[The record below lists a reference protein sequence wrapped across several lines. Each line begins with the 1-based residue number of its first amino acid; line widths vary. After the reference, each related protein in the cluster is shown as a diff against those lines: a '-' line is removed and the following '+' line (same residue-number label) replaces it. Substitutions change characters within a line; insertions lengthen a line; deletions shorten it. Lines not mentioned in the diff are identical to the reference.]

1 MHHSPPALE
10 PLMAAE
16 SGTLLSP
23 VPENEIRWARFL
35 CPAVDL
41 LGLKCMMHCL
51 HVLNHR
57 HT

>member
-1 MHHSPPALE
+1 
-10 PLMAAE
+10 MAAE